1 MPSDPQVKPLAL
13 VTGAATRLGRE
24 IALALADEGY
34 AIGLH
39 YHKSGQQA
47 QALSRQLQDKGVP
60 VLLLQADLT
69 VPEQI
74 GKIFDQVS
82 AYAHACPLK
91 VLVNSA
97 AVMQVGNLEE
107 TSVEDWDATFALN
120 LRAPWLCARNAA
132 KLMKGNGVIINLT
145 DAASGRPWK
154 VYPAY
159 SVSKAGLEVLT
170 RILARS
176 LAPGIRVNAV
186 APGLIMPSPSLPNDT
201 WERLIDRLPAKKS
214 GTPQDIVRAVLFLIR
229 NEYIT
234 GQTLVVD
241 GGYQLT

>member
-13 VTGAATRLGRE
+13 VTGAAIRLGRE
-24 IALALADEGY
+24 IALALADKGY

-39 YHKSGQQA
+39 YNNSIRQA
-47 QALSRQLQDKGVP
+47 QELSHQLESKGVP
-60 VLLLQADLT
+60 VLMLKADLT
-69 VPEQI
+69 LPEQI
-74 GKIFDQVS
+74 GEIFDQVS
-82 AYAHACPLK
+82 EYPCPLK

-97 AVMQVGNLEE
+97 AVMRGGSLEE
-107 TSVEDWDATFALN
+107 LSIEDWDATLDLN
-120 LRAPWLCARNAA
+120 LRAPWLCARYAA
-132 KLMKGNGVIINLT
+132 HLMNDNGVIINLT

-159 SVSKAGLEVLT
+159 SISKAGLEVLT

-186 APGLIMPSPSLPNDT
+186 APGLVMPAPDLPGDK
-201 WERLIDRLPAKKS
+201 WERLVERLPAKKP
-214 GTPQDIVRAVLFLIR
+214 GTPQDIAQAVLFLIQ

>member
-13 VTGAATRLGRE
+13 ITGAAIRLGRE
-24 IALALADEGY
+24 IALALADQGY

-39 YHKSGQQA
+39 YHRSTRPA
-47 QALSRQLQDKGVP
+47 QELSRQLEGKNVP

-69 VPEQI
+69 VPEQVR
-74 GKIFDQVS
+74 GIFDQVS
-82 AYAHACPLK
+82 KYVCPLK

-97 AVMQVGNLEE
+97 ATMHTGTLEE
-107 TSVEDWDATFALN
+107 TSVEDWDATFDLN
-120 LRAPWLCARNAA
+120 LRAPWLCTRYAA
-132 KLMKGNGVIINLT
+132 PLMKEGGAIINIT
-145 DAASGRPWK
+145 DAAAGRPWK
-154 VYPAY
+154 GYLAY

-176 LAPGIRVNAV
+176 LAPRIRVNAV
-186 APGLIMPSPSLPNDT
+186 APGLVMLPAQDFPDDK
-201 WERLIDRLPAKKS
+201 WERLVDRLPAKKS
-214 GTPQDIVRAVLFLIR
+214 GTPQDIARAVLFLIQ

-241 GGYQLT
+241 GGYQLS

>member
-13 VTGAATRLGRE
+13 VTGAAMRLGRE
-24 IALALADEGY
+24 IALALADQGY

-39 YHKSGQQA
+39 YHQSLPQA
-47 QALSRQLQDKGVP
+47 QALSLQLQDKGVP
-60 VLLLQADLT
+60 VFLLQADLT

-74 GKIFDQVS
+74 VRLFDQVS
-82 AYAHACPLK
+82 LFDCPLK

-97 AVMQVGNLEE
+97 AVMHGGNLEN

-120 LRAPWLCARNAA
+120 LRAPWLCARYAA
-132 KLMKGNGVIINLT
+132 HLMKDSGVIINLS
-145 DAASGRPWK
+145 DAAAGRPWK
-154 VYPAY
+154 EYAAY
-159 SVSKAGLEVLT
+159 SISKAGLETLT
-170 RILARS
+170 RMLARS

-186 APGLIMPSPSLPNDT
+186 APGLVMPTPGFPPDK
-201 WERLIDRLPAKKS
+201 WERLVDRLPAKKS
-214 GTPQDIVRAVLFLIR
+214 GTPEDIVRAVLFLIQ

-234 GQTLVVD
+234 GQTLAVD